1 MARKGD
7 GLFLRGKTWILDCR
21 IAGTRHVMK
30 LGKGIRRTV
39 AGELANV
46 KRSGIL
52 KGEAGIGRKKKDC
65 TFSAARDAY
74 DIWMQSNTRPRTQR
88 VYRQALDRLAQSFEG
103 KRLSQISA
111 FDIERHEHRRVEA
124 GARVVAHR
132 EVSRL
137 KALFNAAIR
146 WGLFEGANPVA
157 GVKPLEE
164 SEGRWRFLEYAE
176 EAQLLKVAPPIVR
189 DIIVLGVNTGLRIS
203 ADGLGLQWADV
214 DFSRNVLSVPA
225 AYAKNGQTR
234 TIPLNSRA
242 RDVLARR
249 KEQSRSVF
257 VFSKPNGQPYK
268 SMDKHLAKAV
278 QQAGR
283 SDTGIS
289 LHSLRHTFAS
299 RLVMSGADLRTIQ
312 ECGGWADL
320 SLVQR
325 YSHLSASHKTSA
337 LERIAGEF
345 HNGSHSSPVSGEVV
359 QLAERRVS
367 V

>member
-7 GLFLRGKTWILDCR
+7 GLFLRGKSWYLDTR
-21 IAGTRHVMK
+21 INGQRHAVR
-30 LGKGIRRTV
+30 LGKNISRSV
-39 AGELANV
+39 AAELASV

-52 KGEAGIGRKKKDC
+52 RGEVGIGRKKRDC
-65 TFSAARDAY
+65 TFDMAKEAY
-74 DIWMQSNTRPRTQR
+74 LVWMSSNTRPRTQR
-88 VYRQALDRLAQSFEG
+88 VYMQQLTQLSHSFAG
-103 KRLSQISA
+103 KLLSQISS
-111 FDIERHEHRRVEA
+111 FDIERHKHRRVEA
-124 GARVVAHR
+124 GARVVANR
-132 EVSRL
+132 ELSRL
-137 KALFNAAIR
+137 KALFNAAIK
-146 WGLFEGANPVA
+146 WELYEGKNPAA
-157 GVKPLEE
+157 GVKPVEE
-164 SEGRWRFLEYAE
+164 SEGRLRFLEYAE

-189 DIIVLGVNTGLRIS
+189 DIIVIGVNTGIRIS
-203 ADGLGLQWADV
+203 AEGLGLQWADV
-214 DFSRNVLSVPA
+214 DFSRNLLSVPA

-249 KEQSRSVF
+249 KAQSRSAF

-278 QQAGR
+278 QHAGL
-283 SDTGIS
+283 SGTGIS

-345 HNGSHSSPVSGEVV
+345 HNGIHNSPVSSEVV
-359 QLAERRVS
+359 HLAERLVS

>member
-7 GLFLRGKTWILDCR
+7 GLYLRGMVWYLDAR
-21 IAGTRHVMK
+21 INGHRHVVR
-30 LGKGIRRTV
+30 LGKGITRTV
-39 AGELANV
+39 AGEIANV
-46 KRSGIL
+46 KRAGIL

-65 TFSAARDAY
+65 TFSVARDAY
-74 DIWMQSNTRPRTQR
+74 DIWMQTNTRPRTQR

-103 KRLSQISA
+103 KLLRQISA
-111 FDIERHEHRRVEA
+111 FDIERHKHRRVEA
-124 GARVVAHR
+124 GARVVANR

-137 KALFNAAIR
+137 KALYNAAIR

-157 GVKPLEE
+157 GVKHVEE
-164 SEGRWRFLEYAE
+164 SEGRLRFLEYAE
-176 EAQLLKVAPPIVR
+176 EAQLLKVAQPIVQ
-189 DIIVLGVNTGLRIS
+189 DIIVLGVNTGIRIS
-203 ADGLGLQWADV
+203 AEGLGLQWADV
-214 DFSRNVLSVPA
+214 DFNRNVLSLPA

-234 TIPLNSRA
+234 MIPLNSRA
-242 RDVLARR
+242 REVLARR
-249 KEQSRSVF
+249 KEQSRSAF

-278 QQAGR
+278 QQAGL
-283 SDTGIS
+283 SGTGIS

-325 YSHLSASHKTSA
+325 YSHLSASHKTTA
-337 LERIAGEF
+337 VERIAGEF
-345 HNGSHSSPVSGEVV
+345 HNAIHDSPVSREVV
-359 QLAERRVS
+359 HIAKRRVS